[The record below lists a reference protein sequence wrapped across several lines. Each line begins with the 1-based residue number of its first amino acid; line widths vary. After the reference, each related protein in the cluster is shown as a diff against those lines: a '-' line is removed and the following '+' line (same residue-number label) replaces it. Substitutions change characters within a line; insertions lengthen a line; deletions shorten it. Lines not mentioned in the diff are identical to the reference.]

1 LKKKEFNLEEYRPHL
16 EEYDMTRHQKLEFLE
31 ALRGLLARFVDA
43 AFDPEEDNWPA

>member
-1 LKKKEFNLEEYRPHL
+1 LKKKEFNLEEYLTHL
-16 EEYDMTRHQKLEFLE
+16 EEYDMTRQQKLEFLE